1 MLKSCFENLVRFS
14 HQCVR
19 HCCKNKNEVLLIKK
33 FSFATNGA
41 CMGPHRGSILR
52 GFYFPFLK
60 SHLNFILK
68 KQISTKRRRYFK
80 IRKHQKKKYKKK
92 RMGLST
98 IPWIPTKEKVRTYKL
113 PRQSRLINKRFM
125 RDKKGGRRYRLKKQ
139 R

>member
-1 MLKSCFENLVRFS
+1 MLKHCFENLLRFS
-14 HQCVR
+14 QQCAK
-19 HCCKNKNEVLLIKK
+19 CYCKNKNETIIIK
-33 FSFATNGA
+33 
-41 CMGPHRGSILR
+41 R
-52 GFYFPFLK
+52 FYFNRNVFHTGERKYLLGGLQFPFFKYKFRLL
-60 SHLNFILK
+60 LNEC
-68 KQISTKRRRYFK
+68 ISTKRRRYFK

-113 PRQSRLINKRFM
+113 PRQSKLINKRFM